1 MWKTALFLLATL
13 IAVPVFT
20 YLYDVPPNH
29 EQLRVMW
36 PVIYTYIGLSVA
48 CFIVSSIANNYSQVD
63 KLWSIAPIIYAW
75 EVVYLTH
82 WEERMILIAIVI
94 TIWGIRLTYNF
105 GRKGGYSWRFWTGE
119 EDYRWS
125 VLRSKPEF
133 QANWKW
139 MLFNLFFISFYQMGL
154 VMLIMFPMIK
164 GMNGTPLFWADYL
177 LAILVIGFVI
187 MEFVADDQQHK
198 FQTEKYRRIN
208 AKEDLGK
215 YADGFISTGLWA
227 LMRHP
232 NYAAEQ
238 SVWIIIY
245 FFSVTAT
252 GVWINWSVAGVV
264 LLVILFIGSSNFS
277 EEISASKYPKYKE
290 YQKKV
295 ARFIPFMK

>member
-1 MWKTALFLLATL
+1 MWKTVLFLLATL

-20 YLYDVPPNH
+20 YLYDTPPNS

-36 PVIYTYIGLSVA
+36 PVVYTYIGLSTA

-75 EVVYLTH
+75 QVAYLTH

-105 GRKGGYSWRFWTGE
+105 GRKGGYSWKFWTGE

-139 MLFNLFFISFYQMGL
+139 VLFNLFFISFYQMGL

-164 GMNGTPLFWADYL
+164 GINGVPLFWADYL
-177 LAILVIGFVI
+177 LALLVIGFVI
-187 MEFVADDQQHK
+187 MEFVADHQQHK

-208 AKEDLGK
+208 ANEDLGE
-215 YADGFISTGLWA
+215 YADGFISTGLWSI
-227 LMRHP
+227 MRHP

-238 SVWIIIY
+238 SVWIVIY

-252 GVWINWSVAGVV
+252 GVWINWSVAGAV